1 MDEIVLHLLG
11 LVSRIR
17 IYHWQTDS
25 YAHHKITDDLV
36 TTLDTQIDVFVE
48 AIQGRYG
55 IRIGIKKLNF
65 GNLNI
70 SSLKAITQIIRASID
85 WLYDLEFEFT
95 ELEALRDDIIETL
108 DKGLY
113 LLSFN

>member
-11 LVSRIR
+11 LVNRIK

-25 YAHHKITDDLV
+25 YAQHKITDDLV
-36 TTLDTQIDVFVE
+36 ATLNAQIDTLVE

-55 IRIGIKKLNF
+55 VRVGLTKLNF

-70 SSLKAITQIIRASID
+70 SNLPATLQDSID
-85 WLYDLEFEFT
+85 FLDGLEFPYS
-95 ELEALRDDIIETL
+95 ELLALRDDIVDTL

-113 LLSFN
+113 LFSFQ